1 MKLSISVQHD
11 PKGYLKIEIQDNGI
25 GRLKA
30 AEIKARKLHKK
41 KSIGLQLTE
50 KRLFNFSKDFKN
62 DYSIEFVDLY
72 DDEQSSKGTLVIIKI
87 PMQ

>member
-30 AEIKARKLHKK
+30 A
-41 KSIGLQLTE
+41 
-50 KRLFNFSKDFKN
+50 
-62 DYSIEFVDLY
+62 
-72 DDEQSSKGTLVIIKI
+72 
-87 PMQ
+87 